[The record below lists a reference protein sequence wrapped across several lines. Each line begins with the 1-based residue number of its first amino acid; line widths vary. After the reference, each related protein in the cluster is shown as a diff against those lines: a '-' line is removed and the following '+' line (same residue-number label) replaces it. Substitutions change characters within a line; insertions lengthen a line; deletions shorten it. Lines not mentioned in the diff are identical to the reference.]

1 VTSTIQRLE
10 ELNPNGLSANSN
22 QDPYFPVTAPAA
34 NPVFYRTYSRKT
46 PFGRESWQQ
55 VAERNLEGLRQL
67 GQLDGQEVDLIRRMQ
82 QKQKSLPSG
91 RWLWIG
97 GTAWIEKP
105 ENFSGA
111 YNCTSTNLVD
121 WQAFGLM
128 MDLAMMGCGTGAI
141 IEPRLIEKLPAVR
154 NSITIKSVG
163 DIGLTAP
170 LERQDHTSHSINGQE
185 VQIKVG
191 DTRRGWVDSYQLL
204 LELCSNQ
211 NFNPAL
217 PIEVCVDLADVRPV
231 GETLKGFGGMANPVK
246 LKDLYTRVAQILNRA
261 IGRKLTSV
269 ECCLLIDEAAVT
281 IVAGNIRR
289 SAGMRQ
295 FAADDQAAASAKDNL
310 WQQDEQGNWRID
322 PERDSLRM
330 ANHTRVFHNR
340 PSREVVFDA
349 VLKQFNSGEGA
360 IQFAPEA
367 IARSNADLLT
377 TAELRTEF
385 QDIYCDQGR
394 EEAGRWL
401 QLNHPAIGA
410 AELEHRLNR
419 YGLNPCGEILGA
431 DFHCNLAE
439 VHLNQ
444 IDPGDLQGQADA
456 FKAAG
461 LAVAALL
468 NHRFEVER
476 YRQSRA
482 WDPIVGV
489 SFTGLFDFFVHAFG
503 TPWLQWWEAGRP
515 ASSEGLVYKQQEA
528 EFLSRWKEIV
538 NQAVWDY
545 CDRHQLRRP
554 NRCTTVQPAGT
565 KSLLTGASPGWH
577 PPKAQRFIRRITF
590 RKNDPVALACL
601 DYGYTIVP
609 SQSDKD
615 EQGRLLDDPF
625 DPRCTEW
632 LVEIP
637 TQVSWAN
644 LPGADQVEINN
655 FSAMAQFDFYMQVQ
669 QHYTAHNTSATIE
682 FRENEIEPLAEA
694 IHQAIQRGEGYISAA
709 LLARFD
715 ANATFPRLPF
725 EPIDEATYLELN
737 AEVLVRR
744 RNADFFDA
752 LQRYDSGELVEAGP
766 AGCDSDKCLLPLAK
780 KG

>member
-1 VTSTIQRLE
+1 VERLPVVRN
-10 ELNPNGLSANSN
+10 ELRVLSVSN
-22 QDPYFPVTAPAA
+22 IGATPAA
-34 NPVFYRTYSRKT
+34 
-46 PFGRESWQQ
+46 
-55 VAERNLEGLRQL
+55 
-67 GQLDGQEVDLIRRMQ
+67 
-82 QKQKSLPSG
+82 
-91 RWLWIG
+91 
-97 GTAWIEKP
+97 
-105 ENFSGA
+105 
-111 YNCTSTNLVD
+111 
-121 WQAFGLM
+121 
-128 MDLAMMGCGTGAI
+128 
-141 IEPRLIEKLPAVR
+141 
-154 NSITIKSVG
+154 
-163 DIGLTAP
+163 
-170 LERQDHTSHSINGQE
+170 ERQEATSHSIEGHK

-204 LELCSNQ
+204 LDLSSDERFSG
-211 NFNPAL
+211 PVE
-217 PIEVCVDLADVRPV
+217 IEVDLSDVRPV

-246 LKDLYTRVAQILNRA
+246 LKDLYGRVAQILNNAR
-261 IGRKLTSV
+261 GRQLTSV

-295 FAADDQAAASAKDNL
+295 FASADTAAAGAKENL
-310 WQQDEQGNWRID
+310 WQQDSDGNWRID
-322 PERDSLRM
+322 PERDALRM
-330 ANHTRVFHNR
+330 ANHTRVFHTR
-340 PSREVVFDA
+340 PSLEVVQEA
-349 VLKQFNSGEGA
+349 VTKQFQSGEGA

-377 TAELRTEF
+377 TAELRQEF
-385 QDIYCDQGR
+385 QEIYCEQGR
-394 EEAGRWL
+394 QEAGRWL
-401 QLNHPAIGA
+401 QLNHPEITE
-410 AELEHRLNR
+410 AELEHRLGR

-439 VHLNQ
+439 VHLNRL
-444 IDPGDLQGQADA
+444 DPDDLEGQSDA
-456 FKAAG
+456 FRAAG
-461 LAVAALL
+461 LSVACLL

-503 TPWLQWWEAGRP
+503 TPWLEWWAAGRP
-515 ASSEGLVYKQQEA
+515 ETAEGLAFKEQEA
-528 EFLSRWKEIV
+528 AFLARWKTTV
-538 NQAVWDY
+538 NEAVWDY
-545 CDRHQLRRP
+545 CDRHGLRRP

-565 KSLLTGASPGWH
+565 KSLLTGAAPGWH

-590 RKNDPVALACL
+590 RKNDPVALACM
-601 DYGYTIVP
+601 DYGYSIVP

-637 TQVSWAN
+637 TEVSWAN

-682 FRENEIEPLAEA
+682 FRENEIGPLAEA
-694 IHQAIQRGEGYISAA
+694 IHASIGEGKGYISAA

-725 EPIDEATYLELN
+725 EPIN
-737 AEVLVRR
+737 
-744 RNADFFDA
+744 
-752 LQRYDSGELVEAGP
+752 QAG
-766 AGCDSDKCLLPLAK
+766 
-780 KG
+780 

>member
-1 VTSTIQRLE
+1 MTLT
-10 ELNPNGLSANSN
+10 PNRVEPTAEQFLSFG
-22 QDPYFPVTAPAA
+22 DFPATAPAA
-34 NPVFYRTYSRKT
+34 NPVFYRTYSRRT
-46 PFGRESWQQ
+46 PNGRESWSQ
-55 VAERNLEGLRQL
+55 VGSRNLDGLQKL
-67 GQLDGQEVDLIRRMQ
+67 GNLTEDELTLMARMQ
-82 QKQKSLPSG
+82 AEKKALPSG

-97 GTAWIEKP
+97 GTPWIEKP
-105 ENFSGA
+105 ENFSGS

-121 WQAFGLM
+121 WEAFGLM

-141 IEPRLIEKLPAVR
+141 IEPRLIDQLPIVQ
-154 NSITIKSVG
+154 NTLNVVSVS
-163 DIGLTAP
+163 DIGITPA
-170 LERQDHTSHSINGQE
+170 ESRQDACTHSIDGNK

-204 LELCSNQ
+204 LELSSDPQ
-211 NFNPAL
+211 FNGGTVEIA
-217 PIEVCVDLADVRPV
+217 VDLNDVRPV

-246 LKDLYTRVAQILNRA
+246 LKDLYGRVARLLNKA
-261 IGRKLTSV
+261 IGRRLSSV

-295 FAADDQAAASAKDNL
+295 FAADDHAAASAKDNL
-310 WQQDEQGNWRID
+310 WQQDGEGNWRID

-330 ANHTRVFHNR
+330 ANHTRVYHTR
-340 PSREVVFDA
+340 PTKEVVHAA
-349 VLKQFNSGEGA
+349 VTKQFMSGEGA

-367 IARSNADLLT
+367 IARSNADLLK
-377 TAELRTEF
+377 TAELRQEF
-385 QDIYCDQGR
+385 IEIYCDQGR
-394 EEAGRWL
+394 DEAGRWL
-401 QLNHPAIGA
+401 CTNHGEMSE
-410 AELEHRLNR
+410 AELDHRLSR

-444 IDPGDLQGQADA
+444 IDPSDEKGQADA
-456 FKAAG
+456 FRAG
-461 LAVAALL
+461 ALSVACLL

-476 YRQSRA
+476 YRQSRE

-503 TPWLQWWEAGRP
+503 TEWLNWWEAGRP
-515 ASSEGLVYKQQEA
+515 DTEQGLAFKSQEA
-528 EFLSRWKEIV
+528 AYLARWKAIV
-538 NQAVWDY
+538 NETVWEY
-545 CDRHQLRRP
+545 CDREGLRRP

-565 KSLLTGASPGWH
+565 KSLLTGAAPGWH

-590 RKNDPVALACL
+590 RKDDPVAMACM

-615 EQGRLLDDPF
+615 DEGRLLNDPF

-637 TQVSWAN
+637 TEVSWAN
-644 LPGADQVEINN
+644 LPGADAVDING

-669 QHYTAHNTSATIE
+669 RHYTAHNTSATIE
-682 FRENEIEPLAEA
+682 FRENEIEPIAEA
-694 IHQAIQRGEGYISAA
+694 LFKAMNNGEGYISAA

-725 EPIDEATYLELN
+725 EPIDAETYEKLQS
-737 AEVLVRR
+737 EVVERR
-744 RNADFFDA
+744 VSSNFFDA
-752 LQRYDSGELVEAGP
+752 LQRYDQGELTEAGP

-780 KG
+780 PN

>member
-1 VTSTIQRLE
+1 VERLPVVRN
-10 ELNPNGLSANSN
+10 ELRVLGVSN
-22 QDPYFPVTAPAA
+22 IGATPAA
-34 NPVFYRTYSRKT
+34 
-46 PFGRESWQQ
+46 
-55 VAERNLEGLRQL
+55 
-67 GQLDGQEVDLIRRMQ
+67 
-82 QKQKSLPSG
+82 
-91 RWLWIG
+91 
-97 GTAWIEKP
+97 
-105 ENFSGA
+105 
-111 YNCTSTNLVD
+111 
-121 WQAFGLM
+121 
-128 MDLAMMGCGTGAI
+128 
-141 IEPRLIEKLPAVR
+141 
-154 NSITIKSVG
+154 
-163 DIGLTAP
+163 
-170 LERQDHTSHSINGQE
+170 ERQEATSHSIEGHK

-204 LELCSNQ
+204 LDLSSDERFSG
-211 NFNPAL
+211 PVE
-217 PIEVCVDLADVRPV
+217 IEVDLSDVRPV

-246 LKDLYTRVAQILNRA
+246 LKDLYGRVAQILNNAR
-261 IGRKLTSV
+261 GRQLTSV

-295 FAADDQAAASAKDNL
+295 FASADTAAAGAKENL
-310 WQQDEQGNWRID
+310 WQQDSDGNWRID
-322 PERDSLRM
+322 PERDALRM
-330 ANHTRVFHNR
+330 ANHTRVFHTR
-340 PSREVVFDA
+340 PSLEVVQEA
-349 VLKQFNSGEGA
+349 VIKQFHSGEGA

-377 TAELRTEF
+377 TAELRQEF
-385 QDIYCDQGR
+385 QEIYCEQGR
-394 EEAGRWL
+394 QEAGRWL
-401 QLNHPAIGA
+401 QLNHPEITE
-410 AELEHRLNR
+410 AELEHRLGR

-439 VHLNQ
+439 VHLNRL
-444 IDPGDLQGQADA
+444 DPDDLEGQSDA
-456 FKAAG
+456 FRAAG
-461 LAVAALL
+461 LSVACLL

-503 TPWLQWWEAGRP
+503 TPWLEWWAAGRP
-515 ASSEGLVYKQQEA
+515 ETAEGLAFKEQEA
-528 EFLSRWKEIV
+528 AFLARWKTTV
-538 NQAVWDY
+538 NEAVWDY
-545 CDRHQLRRP
+545 CDRHGLRRP

-565 KSLLTGASPGWH
+565 KSLLTGAAPGWH

-590 RKNDPVALACL
+590 RKNDPVALACM
-601 DYGYTIVP
+601 DYGYSIVP

-637 TQVSWAN
+637 TEVSWAN

-694 IHQAIQRGEGYISAA
+694 IHASIGEGKGYISAA

-725 EPIDEATYLELN
+725 EPINQAGYEELQ
-737 AEVLVRR
+737 AEVVKRR
-744 RNADFFDA
+744 STSDFFEA
-752 LQRYDSGELVEAGP
+752 LQRYDQGELMEAGP

-780 KG
+780 QG